1 MSSEEKA
8 PDIKIE
14 WIMSAIC
21 MLCIIFL
28 IMAGLHSSSYQSS
41 VSAVLALG
49 LSAVALAIVLL
60 AIQVRYP
67 AEQK

>member
-28 IMAGLHSSSYQSS
+28 IMGGLHFSSYQSS
-41 VSAVLALG
+41 VSVVLAHG
-49 LSAVALAIVLL
+49 LSAVALAIILL

-67 AEQK
+67 AEKK